1 MYPLY
6 FYLCWLFSVASIVLL
21 VLLAIFPLNLP
32 IVAKTI
38 KQTQTIARPRKAR
51 SPTSHTKVINY
62 WDPPWA
68 EDDDDDL

>member
-21 VLLAIFPLNLP
+21 ILLAIFPLNLP
-32 IVAKTI
+32 IVVKTT
-38 KQTQTIARPRKAR
+38 KQTQATVHPRKAR
-51 SPTSHTKVINY
+51 SPTPRSQIINY

-68 EDDDDDL
+68 EDDDDNL